1 MGVEDTVDVELSGSR
16 EDRDVVYV
24 LEQTCLFSSP
34 PVLVFQ
40 FSCMYFLSGHLFF
53 SFDFCDMITDDEE
66 RHW

>member
-16 EDRDVVYV
+16 EDQDVVYV

-40 FSCMYFLSGHLFF
+40 FSCMYFLSQVTYSSLLT
-53 SFDFCDMITDDEE
+53 SF
-66 RHW
+66 